1 MFKKFYRT
9 TVKQVQEDDS
19 SWVLEDNSSSGSSLR
34 GGTTKQ
40 SIFVDLSKE
49 IASADEKSASQ

>member
-1 MFKKFYRT
+1 M
-9 TVKQVQEDDS
+9 KQVQEDDS